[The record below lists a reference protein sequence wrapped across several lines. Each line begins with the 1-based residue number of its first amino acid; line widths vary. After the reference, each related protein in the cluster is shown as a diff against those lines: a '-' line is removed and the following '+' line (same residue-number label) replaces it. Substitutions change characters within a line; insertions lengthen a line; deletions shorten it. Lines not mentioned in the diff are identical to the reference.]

1 MTQSDLDRHLQHV
14 RRDGFTV
21 LRGLTRAHVQG
32 WRAAILD
39 RYGIDRKSP
48 MDLLA
53 ERPELVLPYVT
64 HPDLLD
70 LLEGLM
76 GPFVGLAGSG
86 ALVEPS
92 CAEDRARRER
102 VWHRDMWPLPG
113 WTDDYL
119 PPDGVNV
126 LTYLQGGEAAGPLR
140 VLPGSHRGR
149 RGIPDDAV
157 QQPHPD
163 ELAVRVEPG
172 DTVAV
177 HSCTLHSGA
186 GNFSGAERIL
196 VYAFFTK
203 CWLPTEGDHD
213 NAEIRRL
220 LDDARRRDDRRVVRL
235 FAPDRAELID
245 RAKQFHAHRPDGCSI
260 SQEEMWRRWIAE
272 DRAALNAAAAK
283 IESGS
288 TR

>member
-1 MTQSDLDRHLQHV
+1 MTQSDLDRHLQSV
-14 RRDGFTV
+14 RRDGFTSW
-21 LRGLTRAHVQG
+21 RRAFTAHTPGGAGRPSWTATASIERVP
-32 WRAAILD
+32 WTSCRAPGA
-39 RYGIDRKSP
+39 G
-48 MDLLA
+48 A
-53 ERPELVLPYVT
+53 AYVPIPT
-64 HPDLLD
+64 LLD

-163 ELAVRVEPG
+163 ELAVRRRAGTIRGRALLPADRRGREFQAGRRYLWCSPFLRSVAAPG
-172 DTVAV
+172 RR
-177 HSCTLHSGA
+177 S
-186 GNFSGAERIL
+186 
-196 VYAFFTK
+196 
-203 CWLPTEGDHD
+203 HD
-213 NAEIRRL
+213 NAEIGAW
-220 LDDARRRDDRRVVRL
+220 ARRCAEANDRRVVRL
-235 FAPDRAELID
+235 FARIVP
-245 RAKQFHAHRPDGCSI
+245 S
-260 SQEEMWRRWIAE
+260 
-272 DRAALNAAAAK
+272 
-283 IESGS
+283 
-288 TR
+288 